1 MPSKKC
7 SYNQWPRD
15 ELDPLVAAEDGRVF
29 GEVVH
34 EGHPALVGQL
44 PDRVGALESFLHN
57 LKLKQILID
66 LSSDERQALKPFL
79 QFFFCQ
85 QMLLSSSNSIDSSE
99 TENLVSDTTFF
110 YFYDLRLV
118 KSILIQA
125 MSMFAHRWRA

>member
-34 EGHPALVGQL
+34 EGHPTLVGQL

-66 LSSDERQALKPFL
+66 LSSDERQVSKPFL
-79 QFFFCQ
+79 QFFFLPTNAAFRLIAAKLKTSSVMQ
-85 QMLLSSSNSIDSSE
+85 QFFISMLCYISS
-99 TENLVSDTTFF
+99 F
-110 YFYDLRLV
+110 
-118 KSILIQA
+118 
-125 MSMFAHRWRA
+125 